1 MPASAPQSRD
11 DSASENQTPQAVAS
25 PKAPIAAAPAATIKP
40 PVPAAVNLAGSADQS
55 VSPSDAVDIDAP
67 PWNNDDTPPV
77 SVEQPVVATVE
88 SAQQARPVNLD
99 QTDVAPAASGN
110 LSESAGN
117 EAPQLVSAPPVPE
130 APAAAAPQPEA
141 EPQPISEPSQEAPA
155 SAAAPD
161 LSPLASESAMPA
173 ATPPSSAG
181 LSPDQMSAMG
191 LQSARTIE
199 APAPVAATPPQLA
212 KVALSAADSSRWIEI
227 YAGLGVGGVL
237 QSTVSNCLL
246 QQINGNQF
254 YFLLDHNHST
264 LYDPAHQARLAD
276 LLSRYFE
283 QPIEAFIELG
293 TVTAETPAACAIRIK
308 QEQYSGAL
316 QAMHQDPLVQQLL
329 QQFEGELDQESVQAI
344 LPE

>member
-1 MPASAPQSRD
+1 MSAADPVQQSSGHPALA
-11 DSASENQTPQAVAS
+11 NQTPDAVAS
-25 PKAPIAAAPAATIKP
+25 PVAEAPATTNEQ
-40 PVPAAVNLAGSADQS
+40 PVTANRVGGLDQS
-55 VSPSDAVDIDAP
+55 VSTNSAIDTDAP
-67 PWNNDDTPPV
+67 PWNNDDTGLESPQPPV
-77 SVEQPVVATVE
+77 ATPQIETTEQTP
-88 SAQQARPVNLD
+88 
-99 QTDVAPAASGN
+99 PAATEPADASQVPPASLTTESGTEAHEAAP
-110 LSESAGN
+110 SISVQ
-117 EAPQLVSAPPVPE
+117 EAPT
-130 APAAAAPQPEA
+130 PAV
-141 EPQPISEPSQEAPA
+141 QPISESPQMAPV
-155 SAAAPD
+155 AAAPD
-161 LSPLASESAMPA
+161 LSPLASEPTAPA
-173 ATPPSSAG
+173 EAQLSSAG

-191 LQSARTIE
+191 LQSARTID
-199 APAPVAATPPQLA
+199 APAQAPAAQPQLA
-212 KVALSAADSSRWIEI
+212 KVALSAADSTRWIEI

-283 QPIEAFIELG
+283 QSIEAFIELG